1 MSETKTEPNTEHGI
15 AEDVAE
21 LSPFSIA
28 DAGNVP
34 LIVEPEVRRPRRTRA
49 PHERK
54 TAKDWVWL
62 GLAIVFGLIV
72 AVPFILILINSFKS
86 PTDYNTSGPLRCR

>member
-1 MSETKTEPNTEHGI
+1 MSETKTDPNTEHGI
-15 AEDVAE
+15 AADAAE
-21 LSPFSIA
+21 LTPFSIA

-34 LIVEPEVRRPRRTRA
+34 VIVEPEVRRPRRTKA

-62 GLAIVFGLIV
+62 A
-72 AVPFILILINSFKS
+72 SRS
-86 PTDYNTSGPLRCR
+86 SSGSSWRCRSSSS